1 MIKTVVQTIFV
12 LTLVALFGAT
22 AKSSFASER
31 LSACEPLGESFAPL
45 VLSSPLKKQHYS
57 LYLPFQESQFRIQTS
72 FANFASTPD
81 TEDPQIAQIGEKEI
95 EEEVVIEHNIT
106 QTETVPQQ
114 VTQPPPSPDGSLD
127 IGVLFSLVN
136 SARTSAGLP
145 PFAQDE
151 RICSVAAS
159 RGPELYNEIM
169 VNGNMHAGFYA
180 RNLPYWATENVIYQQ
195 TEQQAINWWMNSSVH
210 RAAILGDYQYA
221 CGTCSG
227 KACNMIF
234 TNFSPKQSSLSS
246 I

>member
-31 LSACEPLGESFAPL
+31 ISACEPLGKSFTPL
-45 VLSSPLKKQHYS
+45 VLSSPVVTQRFD
-57 LYLPFQESQFRIQTS
+57 LYLPFQESQFRIQASLAT
-72 FANFASTPD
+72 FATAPE
-81 TEDPQIAQIGEKEI
+81 TENPLVPQIGE
-95 EEEVVIEHNIT
+95 EEVAIEPTTQPIDVVPQQIT
-106 QTETVPQQ
+106 QT
-114 VTQPPPSPDGSLD
+114 PPPQPDGSLD
-127 IGVLFSLVN
+127 IGVLFTLVN
-136 SARTSAGLP
+136 GARTQAGLP
-145 PFAQDE
+145 AFTQDE
-151 RICSVAAS
+151 RICSIAAS

-195 TEQQAINWWMNSSVH
+195 TEQQALNWWMNSSVH

-234 TNFSPKQSSLSS
+234 TNFTPKQSTLSS
-246 I
+246 L